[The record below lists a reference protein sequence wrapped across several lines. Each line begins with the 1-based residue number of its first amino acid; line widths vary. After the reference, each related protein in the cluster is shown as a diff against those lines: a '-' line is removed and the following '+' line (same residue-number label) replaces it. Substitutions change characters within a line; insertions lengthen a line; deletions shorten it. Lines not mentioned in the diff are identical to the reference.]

1 MWNDL
6 LGWRSRDTEEVR
18 NPLEHILQL
27 SITLGARESIGD
39 QDKVG
44 ETQSKNERND
54 RAQRE
59 SSFLLHWKVVCIIL
73 FERL

>member
-27 SITLGARESIGD
+27 SITLRARESVGD

-44 ETQSKNERND
+44 ETQSKNERDD

-59 SSFLLHWKVVCIIL
+59 ASFLLHREVICIIL